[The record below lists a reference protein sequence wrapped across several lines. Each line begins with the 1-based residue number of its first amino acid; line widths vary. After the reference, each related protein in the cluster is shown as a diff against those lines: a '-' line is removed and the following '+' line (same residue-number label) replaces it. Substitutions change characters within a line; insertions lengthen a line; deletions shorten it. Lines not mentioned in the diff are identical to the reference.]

1 MNINSKGI
9 WSGFKDIL
17 DKNAPTLATF
27 GSIAGVALTIYFM
40 HKASK
45 NAAKVE
51 DKYQEDLSHVKGD
64 ILAQNSDPI
73 SDEDLE
79 KEIKAETA
87 RIKMNKTMQL
97 IYVYRWALLSGIGSA
112 GFAILSNYLNG
123 RTIAALGTVLAMN
136 TDKIKMGAEKI
147 KDAIGEERFNKIKE
161 EIDSTL
167 LDKKVMSEGANAETA
182 RIINPGMLE
191 PEEGYELFYL
201 GYPFKDVA
209 YIPLSQVR
217 DALNE
222 ADKMSQL
229 TYNDL
234 MGLLGLET
242 KDLGRYYYWS
252 AAQKNPFKAHI
263 GYVNMGENGM
273 RSIVFDNL
281 PCLDHAQLIKVNQSR
296 RNCK

>member
-40 HKASK
+40 HRASK

-51 DKYQEDLSHVKGD
+51 DKYQEDLSHIKGD

-136 TDKIKMGAEKI
+136 TDKIKTGAEKI
-147 KDAIGEERFNKIKE
+147 KDAIGEEKFNKIKE
-161 EIDSTL
+161 GIDSTL
-167 LDKKVMSEGANAETA
+167 LDKKVMSEGVNAETA
-182 RIINPGMLE
+182 RIINPSMLE
-191 PEEGYELFYL
+191 PEEGYELFYI
-201 GYPFKDVA
+201 GYPFMDTA
-209 YIPLSQVR
+209 SIPLSQVR

-222 ADKMSQL
+222 ADKMDML

-234 MGLLGLET
+234 MGLLGLNS
-242 KDLGRYYYWS
+242 KHLGRYYYWD
-252 AAQKNPFKAHI
+252 AMKKNPFKAHI
-263 GYVNMGENGM
+263 GYVNMGENGV
-273 RSIVFDNL
+273 RSIVFDNE
-281 PCLDHAQLIKVNQSR
+281 PELDCKELERVEMSR
-296 RNCK
+296 RRRK